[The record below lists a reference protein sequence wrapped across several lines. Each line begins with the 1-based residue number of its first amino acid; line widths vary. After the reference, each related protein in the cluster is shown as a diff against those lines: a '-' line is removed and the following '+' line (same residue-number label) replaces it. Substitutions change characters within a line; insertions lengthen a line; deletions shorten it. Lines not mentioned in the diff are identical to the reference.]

1 MQTIEQLKKGQLNG
15 IKHLKLSDNLT
26 EFPTEILELADTLEI
41 LDLSFNK
48 LKSLPSDF
56 NKLKHLKIAFFSDNL
71 FEELPEVFGEC
82 PKLEMIGLKSNQIKT
97 ISKKALPPELRW
109 LILTNNQITE
119 IPKEIGLCYRL
130 QKLALAGNQIETLPV
145 ELANCTNLELIRI
158 SANRIKTFPYFL
170 LNMPRLAWLAYAGNP
185 IDFHVSLPN
194 DLKVFD
200 FNDIKLETILGQ
212 GASGIIY
219 KSKLRGFDDDV
230 AVKVFKGQVTS
241 DGFPE
246 TEMDVCLLAG
256 NIPHL
261 VEVKGKIIN
270 HPDSKDGLV
279 MSLIPSDFKNL
290 GNPPSFESCS
300 RDVFKEGTNFTTNQ
314 ILSIAKGIA
323 KVAQHLH
330 SLGICHG
337 DLYAHNILYKEDGNH
352 LLGDFGA
359 ATFYDVN
366 SSYASQIEKIEVRAY
381 GYLLEDML
389 QNSSNS
395 GLDLIINLKNMC
407 TNENVEMRPNF
418 IEICDYL
425 KAI

>member
-1 MQTIEQLKKGQLNG
+1 MQTLEQLKNGQLNG

-26 EFPTEILELADTLEI
+26 DFPTEILDLADTLEI

-48 LKSLPSDF
+48 LKQLPVDF
-56 NKLKHLKIAFFSDNL
+56 KKLNHLRIAFFSDNL

-82 PKLEMIGLKSNQIKT
+82 PRLEMIGLKSNLIKI
-97 ISKKALPPELRW
+97 ISKNSLPPHLRW

-119 IPKEIGLCYRL
+119 IPKEIGSCYRL
-130 QKLALAGNQIETLPV
+130 QKLALAGNLIEALPE
-145 ELANCTNLELIRI
+145 ELANCSNLELIRI
-158 SANRIKTFPYFL
+158 SANRIKTFPDFL
-170 LNMPRLAWLAYAGNP
+170 LQMPRLAWLAYAGNP
-185 IDFHVSLPN
+185 IDFHVLLPN

-200 FNDIKLETILGQ
+200 FNDIKLETVLGQ

-219 KSKLRGFDDDV
+219 KSKLRGFEDDV
-230 AVKVFKGQVTS
+230 AVKIFKGQVTS

-246 TEMDVCLLAG
+246 TEMDACLLAG

-261 VEVKGKIIN
+261 VEAKGKIIN

-279 MSLIPSDFKNL
+279 MSLIPDNFRNL
-290 GNPPSFESCS
+290 GNPPNFESCS
-300 RDVFKEGTNFTTNQ
+300 RDVFEDGTNFTTNQ
-314 ILSIAKGIA
+314 IVSIAKGIA
-323 KVAQHLH
+323 KVAKHLH

-359 ATFYDVN
+359 ATFYDIQ
-366 SSYASQIEKIEVRAY
+366 SDFAPLIEKIEVRAY

-389 QNSSNS
+389 LNSSNS
-395 GLDLIINLKNMC
+395 GLDLIINLKDMC
-407 TNENVEMRPNF
+407 TNGNVEMRPNF
-418 IEICDYL
+418 TEICDYL
-425 KAI
+425 KEI

>member
-1 MQTIEQLKKGQLNG
+1 MQTLEQLKKGQLKG

-26 EFPTEILELADTLEI
+26 EFPIEILDLADTLEI

-48 LKSLPSDF
+48 LKQLPVDF

-82 PKLEMIGLKSNQIKT
+82 PKLEMVGLKSNQIKT
-97 ISKKALPPELRW
+97 VSKNALPPLLRW
-109 LILTNNQITE
+109 LILTNNQIPE
-119 IPKEIGLCYRL
+119 IPKEIGSCFRL
-130 QKLALAGNQIETLPV
+130 QKLALAGNQIEALPE

-158 SANRIKTFPYFL
+158 SANRIKTFPDFL
-170 LNMPRLAWLAYAGNP
+170 LRMPRLAWLAYAGNP
-185 IDFHVSLPN
+185 IDYHVSLPN

-200 FNDIKLETILGQ
+200 FNDIQLETVLGQ

-219 KSKLRGFDDDV
+219 KSRLKGFEEDV
-230 AVKVFKGQVTS
+230 AVKIFKGQVTS

-246 TEMDVCLLAG
+246 TEMDACLLAG

-279 MSLIPSDFKNL
+279 MSLIPDNFKNL

-300 RDVFKEGTNFTTNQ
+300 RDMFKEGTNFTTNQ
-314 ILSIAKGIA
+314 IFSIARGVANVA
-323 KVAQHLH
+323 KHIH

-337 DLYAHNILYKEDGNH
+337 DLYAHNVLYNEDGNH

-359 ATFYDVN
+359 ATFYDIQ
-366 SSYASQIEKIEVRAY
+366 SDFAPLIERIEVRAY

-389 QNSSNS
+389 LNSGNS
-395 GLDLIINLKNMC
+395 GLELIINLKDMC

-418 IEICDYL
+418 NEICDYL
-425 KAI
+425 KDI